1 MAEKKEKNIIV
12 GQRLKDY
19 RERRN
24 MTVSDCCIHAGVS
37 ESAWRMY
44 EAGKRMPRD
53 DVKKEI
59 ARMFNRTVQFIFY
72 RE

>member
-1 MAEKKEKNIIV
+1 MKEKNEHYAIV
-12 GQRLKDY
+12 GKRLKEY

-24 MTVSDCCIHAGVS
+24 MTVSDCCISCGVS

-44 EAGKRMPRD
+44 EAGERMPRD
-53 DVKKEI
+53 DIKREI